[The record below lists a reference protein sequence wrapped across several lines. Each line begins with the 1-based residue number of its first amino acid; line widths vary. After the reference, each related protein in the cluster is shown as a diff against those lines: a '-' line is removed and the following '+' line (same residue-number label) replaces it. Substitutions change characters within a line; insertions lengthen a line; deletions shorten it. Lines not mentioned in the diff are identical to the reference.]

1 VSVLLVSMGERAPA
15 LPVCPVTL
23 PGPAA
28 RAVSV
33 AAVTPRR
40 TAVLV
45 PLAGVLLLAGCSGS
59 STPQASPTTATTSSS
74 PEPAPARAAASVE
87 AAADPAAATDPNSAA
102 VAVALRATDL
112 PEGWSVQANP
122 VPDGA
127 LAKNPSFAGICDA
140 TFASEAHRTAK
151 HPVTGLDPQ
160 GNAAL
165 VSEAIGYDS
174 PGSAATALA
183 ELRSAF
189 AGCSPDELAVLPS
202 PRVEGLANDS
212 VVVEYDLAGGT
223 RQEVIAQAR
232 GAVVSVL
239 IGEDEAVA
247 AGAARNIAVRMAALP
262 ARAIGL

>member
-1 VSVLLVSMGERAPA
+1 VSVLLVSMEERAPA

-23 PGPAA
+23 PGPTAP
-28 RAVSV
+28 AVSV
-33 AAVTPRR
+33 TAVTPRR

-59 STPQASPTTATTSSS
+59 STPQASPTTATTSS
-74 PEPAPARAAASVE
+74 PEPAPAQAAASAE
-87 AAADPAAATDPNSAA
+87 AAADPAAATDPNSVA

-112 PEGWSVQANP
+112 PGGWSIQANP
-122 VPDGA
+122 MPDGA
-127 LAKNPSFAGICDA
+127 LAKNPSFAGICGA

-151 HPVTGLDPQ
+151 HPVTGIDPQ
-160 GNAAL
+160 GNATL

-174 PGSAATALA
+174 AGSAATALA

-189 AGCSPDELAVLPS
+189 GGCSPDELAVRPS
-202 PRVEGLANDS
+202 PRVEGLADDS

-239 IGEDEAVA
+239 IGEDETVA
-247 AGAARNIAVRMAALP
+247 AGAARSIAVRMAALP